1 MGMELASRAASA
13 TIRPMRLA
21 TLLGPDLKA
30 AIANDPGALKEA
42 LEEFHPE
49 DIAEIVEDLELEDT
63 LALFRALPDDFAAEV
78 LERLPTEMQTEIL
91 ELLSTREA
99 AELLSEMSP
108 DDRADVVQELDED
121 RASELMA
128 HLEQH
133 EPEVAE
139 EVRELSAYPEDVA
152 GGLMTTDF
160 VALPPDMKIWQAIDE
175 VRRLSQ
181 EEEVETVN
189 YIYVVYGEKLV
200 GVVSLRDL
208 ILSDPGQTLSDI
220 MTENVVSVRATD
232 DQEEVARTIAKYD
245 FSAVPVVDEHGNLVG
260 VVTVDDVVDV
270 VIEEAT
276 EDAHRMGAVS
286 PIEEGYFDV
295 NLWRAFRSRVGW
307 LILLFVGGFLTATVM
322 EQFQGDLRRV
332 VELAVF
338 VPLIISAGG
347 NAGSQSA
354 SLVIR
359 ALAVGDAKPSD
370 WLKVLA
376 REAATS
382 LALGLVLGLLGF
394 GRAYFASSEG
404 AVLPLAA
411 TVSISTLAVVVV
423 GSLVGSLLPLA
434 IQRLGLDPAVS
445 STPFIASLV
454 DVVGLLIYLSVAHLV
469 LL

>member
-1 MGMELASRAASA
+1 
-13 TIRPMRLA
+13 MRLA
-21 TLLGPDLKA
+21 TLLGPDLKV
-30 AIANDPGALKEA
+30 AIANDPSALKEA

-49 DIAEIVEDLELEDT
+49 DIAEIVEDLNLEDT

-78 LERLPTEMQTEIL
+78 LERLPTESQTEVL
-91 ELLSTREA
+91 QLLSTREA

-108 DDRADVVQELDED
+108 DDRADVVQELDEG
-121 RASELMA
+121 RASELIA

-152 GGLMTTDF
+152 GGLMTTDY
-160 VALPPDMKIWQAIDE
+160 VALQPDVKIWQAIEE
-175 VRRLSQ
+175 VRRLSR
-181 EEEVETVN
+181 EEEVETVY

-208 ILSDPGQTLSDI
+208 ILSDPGETLGDV
-220 MTENVVSVRATD
+220 MTENVVTVRATD

-245 FSAVPVVDEHGNLVG
+245 FSAIPVIDEHGNLLG

-286 PIEEGYFDV
+286 PIEEGYFDTA
-295 NLWRAFRSRVGW
+295 LWRVFRSRVVW
-307 LILLFVGGFLTATVM
+307 LILLFLGGFLTATVM
-322 EQFQGDLRRV
+322 QQFQGELRRV
-332 VELAVF
+332 IELAVF

-376 REAATS
+376 REAITS
-382 LALGLVLGLLGF
+382 LALGLVVGLLGF
-394 GRAYFASSEG
+394 GRAFFAG
-404 AVLPLAA
+404 DPGRAIPLAA

-454 DVVGLLIYLSVAHLV
+454 DVVGLLIYLSVAHL
-469 LL
+469 LI